1 VTARRQADDGRGRF
15 IAGRFN
21 SENTHRRS
29 ILALT

>member
-1 VTARRQADDGRGRF
+1 VTARRQADDGRSRF